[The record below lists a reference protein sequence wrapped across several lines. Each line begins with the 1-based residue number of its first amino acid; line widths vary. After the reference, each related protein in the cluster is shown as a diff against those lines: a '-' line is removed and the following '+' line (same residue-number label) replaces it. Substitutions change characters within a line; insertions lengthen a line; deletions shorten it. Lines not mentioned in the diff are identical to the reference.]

1 MTYDSEGTLS
11 AKTSDPSNFIV
22 SEAAVLQRSI
32 PSAQI
37 RMPRHSQDRMP
48 ANFKHS
54 RYPEAGQYDTNR
66 KLVEWRTVAAEA
78 PINAARDAMGP
89 HNS

>member
-11 AKTSDPSNFIV
+11 AKNSDPSNFID

-32 PSAQI
+32 PSAQT

-48 ANFKHS
+48 ANFKHQQG
-54 RYPEAGQYDTNR
+54 YPECPGRQYDTNR
-66 KLVEWRTVAAEA
+66 KLVEWRTAAD
-78 PINAARDAMGP
+78 P
-89 HNS
+89 